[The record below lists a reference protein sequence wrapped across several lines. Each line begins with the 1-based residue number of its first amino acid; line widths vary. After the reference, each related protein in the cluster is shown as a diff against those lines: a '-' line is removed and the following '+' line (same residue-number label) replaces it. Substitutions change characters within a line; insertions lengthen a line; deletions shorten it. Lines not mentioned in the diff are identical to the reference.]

1 MHTLEPYFNWRN
13 LYVASEDKRSP
24 FYGKEY
30 SELRYTEQIYNH
42 LIHPQW
48 DNIGSTTLFAKILFT
63 DYDDGYCII
72 EFIGEWNDCLY
83 NDIMI
88 LKRQIIE
95 PLIFEGVNKF
105 ILIIE
110 NVLNFHSSDDCYY
123 EEWIDE
129 IENGWVCMLNAR
141 KHIIDEMSK
150 VGIDHFFA
158 IGGNL
163 EDISWRTNRPIQ
175 LLQKI
180 EKNINMRLAS
190 SYK

>member
-48 DNIGSTTLFAKILFT
+48 DNIGSNTLFAKILFT
-63 DYDDGYCII
+63 DYDDGYCIM

-83 NDIMI
+83 NDVMI

-105 ILIIE
+105 ILITE

-129 IENGWVCMLNAR
+129 VEDGWVCMLNAR
-141 KHIIDEMSK
+141 EHIIDEMSK
-150 VGIDHFFA
+150 IGIDQFFA
-158 IGGNL
+158 MGGNV

-175 LLQKI
+175 LFQKI
-180 EKNINMRLAS
+180 EKKINMRLAS
-190 SYK
+190 SLT

>member
-63 DYDDGYCII
+63 DYDDGYCIM

-83 NDIMI
+83 NDVMI

-105 ILIIE
+105 ILITE

-129 IENGWVCMLNAR
+129 VEDGWVCMLNAR
-141 KHIIDEMSK
+141 EHIIDEMSK
-150 VGIDHFFA
+150 IGIDQFFA
-158 IGGNL
+158 MGGNL

-175 LLQKI
+175 LFQKI
-180 EKNINMRLAS
+180 EKKINMRLAS
-190 SYK
+190 SLT

>member
-30 SELRYTEQIYNH
+30 SELKYTDQIYNH

-63 DYDDGYCII
+63 DYDDGYCIM

-83 NDIMI
+83 NDVMI
-88 LKRQIIE
+88 LKRQIID
-95 PLIFEGVNKF
+95 PLIYEGVDKF
-105 ILIIE
+105 ILITE

-123 EEWIDE
+123 EEWIEEVED
-129 IENGWVCMLNAR
+129 GWVCMLNAR
-141 KHIIDEMSK
+141 EHIIDEMSK
-150 VGIDHFFA
+150 VGIDQFFLM
-158 IGGNL
+158 GGNL

-175 LLQKI
+175 LFQKI
-180 EKNINMRLAS
+180 EKKIDMRLANPCI
-190 SYK
+190 

>member
-63 DYDDGYCII
+63 DYDDGYCIM

-83 NDIMI
+83 NDVMI

-105 ILIIE
+105 ILITE

-129 IENGWVCMLNAR
+129 VEDGWVCMLNAR
-141 KHIIDEMSK
+141 EHIIDEMSK
-150 VGIDHFFA
+150 IGIDQFFA
-158 IGGNL
+158 MGGNL

-175 LLQKI
+175 LFQKI
-180 EKNINMRLAS
+180 EKKINMRLAS
-190 SYK
+190 SFT

>member
-63 DYDDGYCII
+63 DYDDGYCIM

-83 NDIMI
+83 NDVMI

-105 ILIIE
+105 ILITE

-129 IENGWVCMLNAR
+129 VEDGWVCMLNAR
-141 KHIIDEMSK
+141 EHIIDEMSK
-150 VGIDHFFA
+150 IGIDQFFA
-158 IGGNL
+158 MGGNV

-175 LLQKI
+175 LFQKI
-180 EKNINMRLAS
+180 EKKINMRLAS
-190 SYK
+190 SLT

>member
-30 SELRYTEQIYNH
+30 SEFQYTNQIYNH

-63 DYDDGYCII
+63 DYDDGYCIM

-83 NDIMI
+83 NDVML

-95 PLIFEGVNKF
+95 PLIFESVNKF
-105 ILIIE
+105 ILITE

-129 IENGWVCMLNAR
+129 IEDGWVCLLNAR
-141 KHIIDEMSK
+141 EHIIEEMSNI
-150 VGIDHFFA
+150 GIDQYFGM
-158 IGGNL
+158 GGNFQ
-163 EDISWRTNRPIQ
+163 DISWRTNRPSQ
-175 LLQKI
+175 LFQKI
-180 EKNINMRLAS
+180 EENIRKRLTI
-190 SYK
+190 